1 MIQTEKNWSKFV
13 SDVFPNWYWFINIW
27 HIILSHVLQSSSD
40 FLANKRYLN
49 SFYEWDIYAILLRV
63 YMGQQT
69 SLGLG

>member
-1 MIQTEKNWSKFV
+1 M
-13 SDVFPNWYWFINIW
+13 
-27 HIILSHVLQSSSD
+27 QSSSD
-40 FLANKRYLN
+40 FLAYKRYLN